1 MSTFGLM
8 VMLIFIIATGGLVAL
23 IYSGNTD
30 LSLSKIL
37 MFVLQLLVAAE
48 FVLALY
54 EYPCYA
60 VDGIIFV
67 CMGEPK
73 LAWIML
79 GILGLIILFI
89 LAMILPRINWGK
101 SLTVSPG
108 KLIFTGLLLMLML
121 AYTEL
126 FNGVYS
132 FESYDQ
138 YIEARQRYEEYDDR
152 FFPTKYIRHT
162 SEKDGEMIAL
172 YPFDVSNDLGELPM
186 IYKGETFMVTHE
198 DGTTEL
204 FYYPF
209 TYRLYEGAEPL
220 SFDALPPSPAV
231 SSGDVQ
237 DSETPESSVSDT
249 DVSGSD
255 VSGGDVSATDG
266 TE

>member
-1 MSTFGLM
+1 MSTFGLL
-8 VMLIFIIATGGLVAL
+8 VMLGFVVATGGLVAL
-23 IYSGNTD
+23 IYSGNTEM
-30 LSLSKIL
+30 SLSKIL
-37 MFVLQLLVAAE
+37 MLVLQLLVAAE
-48 FVLALY
+48 FVLAIY

-79 GILGLIILFI
+79 GILGLIIVFV
-89 LAMILPRINWGK
+89 LAMILPRINWSK

-126 FNGVYS
+126 FNGIYS

-138 YIEARQRYEEYDDR
+138 YIETRQRYEEFDDR
-152 FFPTKYIRHT
+152 FFPTKFIRHT
-162 SEKDGEMIAL
+162 SEDDDEQIAL
-172 YPFDVSNDLGELPM
+172 YPFDVTTAAGELPV

-209 TYRLYEGAEPL
+209 TYRLYEGADPV
-220 SFDALPPSPAV
+220 SFFALPPEPVV
-231 SSGDVQ
+231 SSGDVS
-237 DSETPESSVSDT
+237 DSDT
-249 DVSGSD
+249 SGSDVSGSD
-255 VSGGDVSATDG
+255 VSSADAA
-266 TE
+266 E